1 MFHQDIYGSGYDHS
15 DSDGI
20 VLRTQLTP
28 IIDKYDFD
36 AVLQGHDH
44 TYSRT
49 YQLSS
54 DGQTHSSYQS
64 APKTNTD
71 DFSAYLGDNA
81 CYNILTNIENKIMS
95 LIRKERY
102 ILKLIQQQAV
112 SIIS

>member
-28 IIDKYDFD
+28 VIDKYDID

-49 YQLSS
+49 YQISS
-54 DGQTHSSYQS
+54 DGSDSHKKYTKENMPS
-64 APKTNTD
+64 TD
-71 DFSAYLGDNA
+71 DK
-81 CYNILTNIENKIMS
+81 ENFTD
-95 LIRKERY
+95 
-102 ILKLIQQQAV
+102 V
-112 SIIS
+112 SYTHLRAHET